1 MGGAVLA
8 LVNQIAIMLSIMGI
22 GCMLFRMKIIDRA
35 GAKQMADVVIY
46 LACPAITLRTL
57 MVDFDPGRLFDAGF
71 CMALMT
77 VVTLVSIPLTRLFF
91 KPGEGV
97 ARYGAIFANSGFI
110 GVPIVQ
116 GVFGEGYVFCL
127 SIGTSVL
134 NFFIWTYGVWLVS
147 GDRDQMSLSRV
158 VRNPNLI
165 AIVVGLACFVFSVH
179 PPRLLDDVLA
189 ALGDVNT
196 GLVMLVL
203 GCYLAQSDL
212 RAIVASKKAYLVCLL
227 RLAVIPSVSIAIMSL
242 FPMIPVD
249 VRLTMLIATGA
260 PVASF
265 AAILSEKFGGNYKF
279 GVGLVTLSTL
289 LSLVAMPVQL
299 TIASAVFSL

>member
-1 MGGAVLA
+1 MGGAVSA
-8 LVNQIAIMLSIMGI
+8 LVNQIAIMLAIMGI
-22 GCMLFRMKIIDRA
+22 GYMLFRTKIIDRA

-57 MVDFDPGRLFDAGF
+57 MIDFDPGKLLDAGF

-77 VVTLVSIPLTRLFF
+77 VVTLISIPLTRFF
-91 KPGEGV
+91 FRSGEGV
-97 ARYGAIFANSGFI
+97 ACYGAIFANSGFI

-116 GVFGEGYVFCL
+116 GVFGDGYVFYL

-147 GDRDQMSLSRV
+147 GDRDQMSLARV
-158 VRNPNLI
+158 ARNPNLI
-165 AIVVGLACFVFSVH
+165 AIVVGLACFAFSVH
-179 PPRLLDDVLA
+179 PPRLLDDVLV
-189 ALGDVNT
+189 ALGNVNT

-212 RAIVASKKAYLVCLL
+212 RAILMSKKAYLVCLL
-227 RLAVIPSVSIAIMSL
+227 RLAVIPGISVGLMAL
-242 FPMIPVD
+242 FPMIPVN

-289 LSLVAMPVQL
+289 MSLVAMPVQL
-299 TIASAVFSL
+299 AVAGALFSL